1 MQFVIPIVEI
11 VHVLVSFILIIVVL
25 LQPGKS
31 GDLGSVFGGGT
42 SESVFGASGAVPF
55 LTKLTR
61 LFAVIFFVTSLSL
74 GYFSVQKIKTSVIET
89 TPEIQDIVPDEQE
102 EPGLDTD
109 INMDID
115 KDVESFMGAPAIPEN
130 PGEPEA
136 GQSRDKDPADK

>member
-1 MQFVIPIVEI
+1 MQFVIPIVEV

-89 TPEIQDIVPDEQE
+89 TPEIQDIVPDDQE
-102 EPGLDTD
+102 DPGLDTD
-109 INMDID
+109 IKMD
-115 KDVESFMGAPAIPEN
+115 KDIESFMGAPVIPEQSGK
-130 PGEPEA
+130 PETGE
-136 GQSRDKDPADK
+136 GKDKVPADQ

>member
-1 MQFVIPIVEI
+1 MQFVIPIVEV
-11 VHVLVSFILIIVVL
+11 VHVLVSFVLIIVVL

-89 TPEIQDIVPDEQE
+89 TPEIQDIVPDDQE
-102 EPGLDTD
+102 DTGLDTD
-109 INMDID
+109 INID
-115 KDVESFMGAPAIPEN
+115 KDIESLMGAPAIPEE
-130 PGEPEA
+130 PGKPEA
-136 GQSRDKDPADK
+136 GQSKDKVPADK